1 MQTNFKE
8 QLHDERP
15 YWKVIVSLAV
25 SLIGTIL
32 FIYVGYRLL
41 AFFMPF
47 VIGWFLAY
55 VASPL
60 VNWLEKRVRIV
71 KKLGSALIIIL
82 VLAGV
87 GLLCYFLGSKLWQ
100 EIRALIENMPGIY
113 RDLESGFYTV
123 GENLEGIFEMLPEGV
138 QEGWQTMI
146 SNLDQTMGNLIG
158 KNQRADNGC
167 GWKFCQAD
175 SIDLYWDYCH
185 IYFLVFFHCR
195 AGGSNYLG

>member
-100 EIRALIENMPGIY
+100 EIRALI
-113 RDLESGFYTV
+113 
-123 GENLEGIFEMLPEGV
+123 
-138 QEGWQTMI
+138 
-146 SNLDQTMGNLIG
+146 
-158 KNQRADNGC
+158 
-167 GWKFCQAD
+167 
-175 SIDLYWDYCH
+175 
-185 IYFLVFFHCR
+185 
-195 AGGSNYLG
+195 

>member
-100 EIRALIENMPGIY
+100 EIRALIEKHAGN
-113 RDLESGFYTV
+113 LSGF
-123 GENLEGIFEMLPEGV
+123 GEWL
-138 QEGWQTMI
+138 
-146 SNLDQTMGNLIG
+146 
-158 KNQRADNGC
+158 
-167 GWKFCQAD
+167 
-175 SIDLYWDYCH
+175 LYSGRKLRGH
-185 IYFLVFFHCR
+185 F
-195 AGGSNYLG
+195 